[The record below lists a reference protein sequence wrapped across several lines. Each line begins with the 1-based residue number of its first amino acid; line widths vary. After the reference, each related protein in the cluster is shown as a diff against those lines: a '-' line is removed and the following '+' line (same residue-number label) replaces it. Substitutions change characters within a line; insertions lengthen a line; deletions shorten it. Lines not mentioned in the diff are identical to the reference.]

1 MTASAPTADT
11 SEEEVRGG
19 KEKNKEK
26 VVMKDYVAHNNI
38 NDYMRELNSGAG
50 TKDDDTD
57 KMEKIISYSEE
68 DIKRE

>member
-1 MTASAPTADT
+1 
-11 SEEEVRGG
+11 
-19 KEKNKEK
+19 
-26 VVMKDYVAHNNI
+26 MKDYVAHNNI